1 MAVDEA
7 QWALL
12 LGDLRAETA
21 ALLDTLGALQPA
33 AWLTPT
39 PAEGW
44 DIHDQVVHLA
54 FFDEVADVGFTDAPL
69 FVLRSAELLA
79 AGPDWV
85 DRISHERRGLSPAEL
100 LAWFGRSRASIL
112 ETFERIGPR
121 ARTPWFG
128 PPMSAA
134 SSATA
139 RLMETW
145 AHGQDICDA
154 LGVGHPATASL
165 RHICH
170 LGVITR
176 GFAYA
181 LRARELPGAE
191 VRVELEAPDGSVW
204 EWGDPSLPDRI
215 SGQARDFAMV
225 VTQRRNI
232 ADTGLEATPGAA
244 WGWMSIAQAFAGS
257 EGPGRPA
264 GLFPKESG

>member
-1 MAVDEA
+1 VDDI

-12 LGDLRAETA
+12 LGDLRAETD
-21 ALLDTLGALQPA
+21 ALAGILSALDPA

-54 FFDEVADVGFTDAPL
+54 FFDDLAGLGFTDAGG
-69 FVLRSAELLA
+69 FEARSAELLA
-79 AGPDWV
+79 TGADWV
-85 DRISHERRGLSPAEL
+85 DRIGRERRGISPRDL
-100 LAWFGRSRASIL
+100 LGWFGEARTSVL

-128 PPMSAA
+128 PSMSAA

-145 AHGQDICDA
+145 AHQQDICDA
-154 LGVGHPATASL
+154 LGIEHPATGGL

-176 GFAYA
+176 SFAYG
-181 LRARELPGAE
+181 LRGRDVPDAA
-191 VRVELEAPDGSVW
+191 VRVEVTAPDGSAW
-204 EWGDPSLPDRI
+204 AWGDEGLADRI
-215 SGQARDFAMV
+215 SGDARDFALV
-225 VTQRRNI
+225 VTQRRHI
-232 ADTGLEATPGAA
+232 ADTALEATPGAA
-244 WGWMSIAQAFAGS
+244 AEWMSIAQAFAGS
-257 EGPGRPA
+257 VGTGRPA
-264 GLFPKESG
+264 GRFRAGGG